1 MCVPSYDYAKLN
13 VKIEWKLNSR
23 ILIFYVHDLKPF
35 EVKGDVE
42 PAVIIF
48 LFILAYKISIIRMS
62 SANESDCER
71 RIFCDALLCRAGPSC
86 QG

>member
-62 SANESDCER
+62 SANERDCER
-71 RIFCDALLCRAGPSC
+71 RIFCDALPCRAGPSC